1 MQIKILLSLLISIC
15 FLSNAQKKGD
25 KRTGSGLH
33 FSINAT
39 GVYNTYGYFD
49 NVEPVQGYE
58 IGIRYNRKLGILGAC
73 NEVNYMNVSYTD
85 PEDSWIL
92 GSFYP
97 GGGQVNLNYIS
108 DVALLKLYIGGLNI
122 HFGTQASYLIG
133 GTFSYG
139 TNMRDDLYYVNING
153 VNTWLMNDID
163 LAIVIGAGLDTKMGL
178 YFSLRSTAS
187 ITPLMNIDAVNAA
200 LAPLGIYANSDYM
213 YRLVTG
219 SFSVGYRF

>member
-1 MQIKILLSLLISIC
+1 
-15 FLSNAQKKGD
+15 
-25 KRTGSGLH
+25 
-33 FSINAT
+33 
-39 GVYNTYGYFD
+39 
-49 NVEPVQGYE
+49 
-58 IGIRYNRKLGILGAC
+58 
-73 NEVNYMNVSYTD
+73 MNITYTD

-92 GSFYP
+92 GNFYP

-133 GTFSYG
+133 GTFSDG
-139 TNMRDDLYYVNING
+139 TNMRDDIYYLNING

-178 YFSLRSTAS
+178 YFSWRSTAS
-187 ITPLMNIDAVNAA
+187 ITPLINIDF
-200 LAPLGIYANSDYM
+200 INSILPGVDTDYM

>member
-1 MQIKILLSLLISIC
+1 MKNFLLIILVISMNLLSH
-15 FLSNAQKKGD
+15 AQKKTD
-25 KRTGSGLH
+25 KRTGYGLH

-39 GVYNTYGYFD
+39 GVYNIDGYFD

-73 NEVNYMNVSYTD
+73 NEVNYMNITYTD

-92 GSFYP
+92 GNFYP

-133 GTFSYG
+133 GTFSDG
-139 TNMRDDLYYVNING
+139 TNMRDDIYYLNING

-178 YFSLRSTAS
+178 YFSWRSTAS
-187 ITPLMNIDAVNAA
+187 ITPLINIDF
-200 LAPLGIYANSDYM
+200 INSILPGVDTDYM